1 MYPEDVPK
9 WRWFEYYCTRFDTV
23 EMNVTFYR
31 LPKPSSFKRWLNS
44 SPEGFCF
51 SLKGSRFITHIKRLK
66 DVEEPV
72 ERFFSSVTLLKE
84 KLSVVLW
91 QFPPKMAIDIEAL
104 EGFLELIKQYRIR
117 NTFEFRHQSWITKD
131 VQKLLGRYGYSF
143 CQADWPDFNRELPLT
158 SDFVYIRRHGHGG
171 RYNSCY
177 SDEELREDAK
187 RIKGYLKKGMDV
199 YVYFNNDAFGYAPK
213 NAQTLKELL

>member
-91 QFPPKMAIDIEAL
+91 QFPPKMAIDIAAL